1 MRERKGGPF
10 DKWLERSLAEGPDL
24 AERVKKRLAEMRIE
38 QDLVALRQSR
48 GLTQAQLGRMLGISQ
63 PAVARMETEGG
74 NLEIRTLVRAAEVLE
89 ARLEVRL
96 ISMPKGQSARS
107 GRPYASGSVAPSL
120 VQEVPDAYGAAN
132 RQKPASARKRRLS
145 APRARRAISQADA
158 DRIAN
163 KAKHHSR
170 KRKRP

>member
-1 MRERKGGPF
+1 MRERKSGSF
-10 DKWLERSLAEGPDL
+10 NQWLQQSLAEDPDL
-24 AERVKKRLAEMRIE
+24 AARVKKRLAEMRIE

-96 ISMPKGQSARS
+96 ISMPKRSSAS
-107 GRPYASGSVAPSL
+107 SEQPYASGSVAPSF
-120 VQEVPDAYGAAN
+120 VQEAAREYGAAT
-132 RQKPASARKRRLS
+132 RKKPTRTLS
-145 APRARRAISQADA
+145 A
-158 DRIAN
+158 
-163 KAKHHSR
+163 KK
-170 KRKRP
+170 KR